1 MTPPVDH
8 DAIVVGAGPVGRFL
22 AAELQR
28 HGIETLLLEQRDDTA
43 ETRSRSGSAPNGRA
57 IGLHPP
63 ALAAL
68 EACGA
73 TERILEEAARIERGA
88 AYDRARRLATLDF
101 SVLGARFP
109 FAASIPQHTT
119 ERAISAS
126 GPAPLRGARVTE
138 LAPEP
143 GVVRVSVRTGERTHE
158 RTARAVVIATGAAGR
173 DLALPF
179 TGLSLHEYPDRYL
192 MSDAPAALDPRAD
205 DRTAIITLDRR
216 GVLESFPLAGGG
228 RRLVARITER
238 ADGRPDRTAV
248 DALRRAVAERAGSD
262 ALAAAIGPVSPFRI
276 RRAIVH
282 RMRLDPAGRL
292 FVIGDAAHE
301 VSPIGGQGM
310 NLGLLDAAGLA
321 PLLAARLR
329 RDDDLDVALRAWEHD
344 RLASARTAARLGS
357 LNTALGRARSRAAH
371 AVLSAGIP
379 AAMRTPLRRTLAR
392 AYTMGFDRA
401 AEHSRHDRVN
411 PGAGATGGN

>member
-22 AAELQR
+22 ATELQR
-28 HGIETLLLEQRDDTA
+28 QGIETLLLEQRDAAAD
-43 ETRSRSGSAPNGRA
+43 TRSRSDSAPNGRA

-63 ALAAL
+63 VLAAL

-101 SVLGARFP
+101 SALGARFP
-109 FAASIPQHTT
+109 FAASVPQQTT

-126 GPAPLRGARVTE
+126 GPAPICGARVT
-138 LAPEP
+138 AISSEP
-143 GVVRVSVRTGERTHE
+143 DCVRLRVRIDGSPRE
-158 RTARAVVIATGAAGR
+158 RTARAVVLATGAAGR

-179 TGLSLHEYPDRYL
+179 TRLSLREYPDRYL
-192 MSDAPAALDPRAD
+192 MTDAPAALDPRAD
-205 DRTAIITLDRR
+205 ERTAIITLDRH

-228 RRLVARITER
+228 RRLVARI
-238 ADGRPDRTAV
+238 AGHSAGSLDRTAA
-248 DALRRAVAERAGSD
+248 DALRRAVEERTGTE
-262 ALAAAIGPVSPFRI
+262 ALAAAIGTVSPFRI
-276 RRAIVH
+276 RRAHVH
-282 RMRLDPAGRL
+282 RMRLDPAVRC

-321 PLLAARLR
+321 PILIARLR
-329 RDDDLDVALRAWEHD
+329 GLDVENAVQTWERD
-344 RLASARTAARLGS
+344 RLASARTAARLGG
-357 LNTALGRARSRAAH
+357 LNTALGRARCRPAH
-371 AVLSAGIP
+371 AALAAGI
-379 AAMRTPLRRTLAR
+379 AATMRTPLRRTLAR

-401 AEHSRHDRVN
+401 AERVH
-411 PGAGATGGN
+411 PYEGGRRSGADPVP